1 MLVVLGPG
9 FAGTDAELVALA
21 EETGLTQYDLRARL
35 RPGAWGVLRVI
46 AADEQAEG
54 LVNRLRQRGLPA
66 CGLPVTVG
74 QDTVRRIVYLRRIR
88 FSLDAVHL
96 RLAEREMT
104 VPYGA
109 LLVIVRGE
117 VHVGRT
123 TQASSPTATGSSLR
137 PSSAT
142 VGLRASSS
150 VSTDVFRESRTPSEI
165 DVFAAADLHFATV
178 PWVARIDARELDFP
192 EEYLDIPN
200 LAERLDRFVDD
211 LARRASI
218 RVDRCVRTSSLA
230 SHTVGSPRAATPM
243 ANVVGTARRGPGP
256 SDDHFDAYSRLVAE
270 AERQLAG
277 V

>member
-9 FAGTDAELVALA
+9 FAGTERELVTLA
-21 EETGLTQYDLRARL
+21 EETGLTPYDLRARL

-54 LVNRLRQRGLPA
+54 LIRRLRQHGLPA
-66 CGLPVTVG
+66 CGIPVTIG
-74 QDTVRRIVYLRRIR
+74 QDVARRIVYLRRIR
-88 FSLDAVHL
+88 FLREAVLL

-104 VPYGA
+104 VPNGA

-123 TQASSPTATGSSLR
+123 TQASSPSASGVSIR
-137 PSSAT
+137 PTSAT
-142 VGLRASSS
+142 VGLRASST
-150 VSTDVFRESRTPSEI
+150 VSGDVFREPRSPTEI

-218 RVDRCVRTSSLA
+218 RVDRCLRTSSLA
-230 SHTVGSPRAATPM
+230 SHTVGSPRAATPL
-243 ANVVGTARRGPGP
+243 ANASGTSRRSLGP